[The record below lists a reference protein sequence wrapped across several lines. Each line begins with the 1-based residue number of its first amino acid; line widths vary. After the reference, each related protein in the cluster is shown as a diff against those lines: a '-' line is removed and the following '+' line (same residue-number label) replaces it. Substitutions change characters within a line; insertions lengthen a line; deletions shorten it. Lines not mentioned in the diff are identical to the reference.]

1 MNAAMIVVLIVTAI
15 AAVGEIALAR
25 WLMAAPSQWVFP
37 LALHLALSGSLLTL
51 GRFAKP
57 FRDDKMWPYLAG
69 LTIAVAGPIGA
80 IGTMLAIVLTVFH
93 RRKESSFEDWYE
105 AMFPESIVDFDAGLM
120 ARIRSNE
127 KGEGQGVA
135 AFADILAFGTV
146 AQKGELITLITK
158 HFEPRFAGALK
169 MALDDPNNA
178 TRVQAASAVAKI
190 QDNVM
195 SRSQTLKKAAASGD
209 ARSLLALARHHDEH
223 GKTGLLDPEGS
234 DASRVIALDAYRRYL
249 QTEPEDAEARAAV
262 GRLLLQSGKSEETCA
277 WLKQTIDRGNASS
290 EATTAYMEAL
300 FRLRRFEELRV
311 VARKYLAK
319 SDSWITEDESV
330 ESLKLWAK
338 GYEAS

>member
-1 MNAAMIVVLIVTAI
+1 MNAAMVVMLIVTAV
-15 AAVGEIALAR
+15 AALVEIALVR
-25 WLMAAPSQWVFP
+25 WLASAASQWIMP
-37 LALHLALSGSLLTL
+37 LTLHLALSGSLLIL
-51 GRFAKP
+51 GKFAKP
-57 FRDDKMWPYLAG
+57 FREDKMWPYLAG
-69 LTIAVAGPIGA
+69 LTIVVAGPIGA

-105 AMFPESIVDFDAGLM
+105 ALFPEAMVDSDAGLM

-146 AQKGELITLITK
+146 AQKRELITLITK

-169 MALDDPNNA
+169 MALDDSNNA

-190 QDNVM
+190 QDDVM
-195 SRSQTLKKAAASGD
+195 SRSQALKKAAANGD
-209 ARSLLALARHHDEH
+209 SKSLLALARHHDEH

-234 DASRVIALDAYRRYL
+234 DASRITALDAYRGYL
-249 QTEPEDAEARAAV
+249 QKEPEDPGACAAV
-262 GRLLLQSGKSEETCA
+262 GRLLLQSGKFEETCA

-290 EATTAYMEAL
+290 EATIAYMEAL
-300 FRLRRFEELRV
+300 FRLRRFDELRV
-311 VARKYLAK
+311 VARKYLKK

-338 GYEAS
+338 GYAAS